1 MLVINGEEK
10 ETQGRSL
17 REWLLEEGYPAE
29 RIAVECNGAIVPRAE
44 YEKRILQDGDV
55 LEIVRFVGGG

>member
-10 ETQGRSL
+10 EAQGRSL
-17 REWLLEEGYPAE
+17 RELLLEEGYLTE

-44 YEKRILQDGDV
+44 YEKRILKDGDV